1 MKKIL
6 LTALA
11 VLAMVPT
18 TMTAQDK
25 KADAAKKDSTVF
37 TVIKENP
44 ITSVKNQNN
53 SGTCWAYSSLGF
65 FEAELLRMG
74 KGTHDLCE
82 SFLVYHTYMD
92 RADKTVRTH
101 GDASFSQG
109 GSFYDAVY
117 CLKNYGMVPQNAMPG
132 PGELYG
138 DSLYNF
144 NQLDAVTSAYV
155 EALAKGKLKKISL
168 TWKNDLSNIY
178 KNYFGELPTTVKA
191 ENGKTY
197 TPQTYVTDYLGL
209 NPDDYVSLTSYT
221 HHPFYTKFIL
231 EIQDNWRWAESYN
244 LPLNE
249 FMEVMESAVKNG
261 YTFAWGADVT
271 ERYFGRVD
279 GTDIARVP
287 KDLKVT
293 DLTGNDAARWGGKV
307 KTDDA
312 QVASNEELTITQK
325 LRQDAYDDW
334 ETTDDH
340 GMVIYGLAKDQKGT
354 EYFMVKNSWGD
365 YNKYH
370 GCFYAS
376 KAYVAYKTMNILI
389 NKKAIPA
396 AIAKKLGIK

>member
-1 MKKIL
+1 MNKSL
-6 LTALA
+6 LIAA
-11 VLAMVPT
+11 AMVLLPGS
-18 TMTAQDK
+18 MAAQSK
-25 KADAAKKDSTVF
+25 PADAAKDTVKF
-37 TVIKENP
+37 TVVKENP
-44 ITSVKNQNN
+44 ITSIKDQNQ

-74 KGTHDLCE
+74 KGTQDLCE

-92 RADKTVRTH
+92 RADKAVRTH
-101 GDASFSQG
+101 GDVSFSQG

-117 CLKNYGMVPQNAMPG
+117 CMKHYGMVPQDAMPA
-132 PGELYG
+132 PGTLYG
-138 DSLYNF
+138 DSLFNF
-144 NQLDAVTSAYV
+144 NQLDAVASAYV
-155 EALAKGKLKKISL
+155 GAIAKGNHKKISL
-168 TWKNDLSNIY
+168 TWKKDLSNIY
-178 KNYFGELPTTVKA
+178 ENYFGKLPTEVKV
-191 ENGKTY
+191 GKKTY

-209 NPDDYVSLTSYT
+209 NMDDYVSLTSYT
-221 HHPFYTKFIL
+221 HHPFYSKFIL

-271 ERYFGRVD
+271 EDYFGRRN
-279 GTDIARVP
+279 GKGYAYVP
-287 KDLKVT
+287 KDLKVR
-293 DLTGNDAARWGGKV
+293 DLTGSDAARWGGMEQKGAEV
-307 KTDDA
+307 TSDD
-312 QVASNEELTITQK
+312 ELTITQE
-325 LRQDAYDDW
+325 LRQQGYDNW

-340 GMVIYGLAKDQKGT
+340 GMVIYGLAKDPKGN

-365 YNKYH
+365 YGKYH
-370 GCFYAS
+370 GMFYAS